1 MSWTLKFSLIFLHRG
16 QGEGSEGTRGRGDE
30 GESSSVGFSAR
41 SPSDQGLQYL
51 LTGFS
56 IKNGINAT
64 KYTRRP

>member
-1 MSWTLKFSLIFLHRG
+1 MSWTLKFSLIFFASG
-16 QGEGSEGTRGRGDE
+16 AGGGERGDE
-30 GESSSVGFSAR
+30 GGSSSVGFSAR
-41 SPSDQGLQYL
+41 SPSDRGLQYL